1 MKSFTDIEQAKK
13 LAEFLPL
20 ESADMHYNNASI
32 KGINYVDEYMAE
44 LMDYVSAKT
53 VLSKYMINPLFEVIP
68 CWSLAALLEILP
80 IGFVQYKHY
89 FLEVSKM
96 GDVSKPYEV
105 RYYRFREDWEGA
117 DYGRITHISY
127 TADNPVDAC
136 VAMIEDLHERKLL
149 RL

>member
-1 MKSFTDIEQAKK
+1 MITIKSYTDLGQSRK

-20 ESADMHYNNASI
+20 ESADMYWDYDHSI
-32 KGINYVDEYMAE
+32 YTGKYKYYPMV
-44 LMDYVSAKT
+44 MDGH
-53 VLSKYMINPLFEVIP
+53 IP

-80 IGFVQYKHY
+80 IDFVQYKRY

-96 GDVSKPYEV
+96 GDASKPYEV

-127 TADNPVDAC
+127 TADNLIDAC
-136 VAMIEDLHERKLL
+136 VAMIEWLHEQKLL
-149 RL
+149 